1 MNEPLPSSASTTQT
15 TPPTMK
21 ALYFRDTGSLD
32 NLRVENVEV
41 PRIDARGGEALVRV
55 RAAAI
60 NPSDPKSVLGKILET
75 KAPRVPGRD
84 FAGIVVEGPAT
95 WKGKEVFGTGG
106 NLGFGRNGS
115 HAEFVSVPVE
125 ALVEKPKQLSFEQAA
140 ALGLGYLTAWSAIV
154 TAGRVSPGDIVLVLG
169 ATGAVGS
176 AAVKIAKHIGAKRVI
191 GVLRNEAGRTRTAG
205 IPSDDWLILE
215 KEPLPQGLFEV
226 TQGKG
231 ADLILDMVGGSS
243 FESVNQCLAHRG
255 RHVVIASIQARVSFS
270 LVDFYHREARLVGV
284 DTLKLSFSES
294 AGVLREIVP
303 LVNAGVL
310 TPPELDSI
318 AIEQG
323 PRAYQAVL
331 EGPAGRKQVIR
342 F

>member
-1 MNEPLPSSASTTQT
+1 MNEALSSSASPTQP

-21 ALYFRDTGSLD
+21 ALYFRATGSLD
-32 NLRVENVEV
+32 NLRVEDVAV
-41 PRIDARGGEALVRV
+41 PRID
-55 RAAAI
+55 AAI
-60 NPSDPKSVLGKILET
+60 NPSDPKNVLGKISET
-75 KAPRVPGRD
+75 KPPRVPGRD
-84 FAGIVVEGPAT
+84 FAGIVVKGPAP
-95 WKGKEVFGTGG
+95 WMGKEVFGTGG

-154 TAGRVSPGDIVLVLG
+154 TAGRVSSNDIVLVLG

-176 AAVKIAKHIGAKRVI
+176 AAVKIAKHIGAQRVI
-191 GVLRNEAGRTRTAG
+191 GVLRNEANRARTAG
-205 IPSDDWLILE
+205 IPSDDWLVLE
-215 KEPLPQGLFEV
+215 KEPLPKGLFAI

-231 ADLILDMVGGSS
+231 ADLILDVVGGSF

-255 RHVVIASIQARVSFS
+255 RHVVIASSEPRVSFS
-270 LVDFYHREARLVGV
+270 LVDFYHREARLIGV

-310 TPPELDSI
+310 TPPELHTI
-318 AIEQG
+318 AIEEG

-331 EGPAGRKQVIR
+331 EGNTGGKQVIR

>member
-1 MNEPLPSSASTTQT
+1 
-15 TPPTMK
+15 
-21 ALYFRDTGSLD
+21 
-32 NLRVENVEV
+32 
-41 PRIDARGGEALVRV
+41 
-55 RAAAI
+55 
-60 NPSDPKSVLGKILET
+60 
-75 KAPRVPGRD
+75 VPGRD
-84 FAGIVVEGPAT
+84 FAGIVVKGPAT
-95 WKGKEVFGTGG
+95 WKNKEVFGTGG

-154 TAGRVSPGDIVLVLG
+154 TAGRVSPNDIVLVLG

-191 GVLRNEAGRTRTAG
+191 GVLRNKADRTRTAG
-205 IPSDDWLILE
+205 IPSDDWLVLE

-243 FESVNQCLAHRG
+243 FEVVNQCLAHRG
-255 RHVVIASIQARVSFS
+255 RHVVIASIEPRVSFS
-270 LVDFYHREARLVGV
+270 LVDFYHREARLIGV

-294 AGVLREIVP
+294 ADVLREIVP

-310 TPPELDSI
+310 TPPELDTI

-331 EGPAGRKQVIR
+331 EGRASRKQVIR

>member
-1 MNEPLPSSASTTQT
+1 MNEPLPSSASQTQT

-21 ALYFRDTGSLD
+21 ALYFRETGSLA

-41 PRIDARGGEALVRV
+41 PRIDAHGGEALVRV

-60 NPSDPKSVLGKILET
+60 NPSDPKSVLGKISET
-75 KAPRVPGRD
+75 KPPRVPGRD
-84 FAGIVVEGPAT
+84 FSGIVVEGPAT

-106 NLGFGRNGS
+106 NLGLGRNGS

-125 ALVEKPKQLSFEQAA
+125 GLVEKPKQLNFEQAA

-154 TAGRVSPGDIVLVLG
+154 TAGRASHNDIVLVLG

-176 AAVKIAKHIGAKRVI
+176 AAIKIAKQVGAKRVI
-191 GVLRNEAGRTRTAG
+191 GVLRHEADHSRTAD
-205 IPSDDWLILE
+205 IPSDDWLVLE
-215 KEPLPQGLFEV
+215 KEPLQKGLFKV
-226 TQGKG
+226 TQEKG
-231 ADLILDMVGGSS
+231 ADLILDVVGGPS
-243 FESVNQCLAHRG
+243 FESVNECLAPRG
-255 RHVVIASIQARVSFS
+255 RHVVVASIEPRVSFN
-270 LVDFYHREARLVGV
+270 LVDFYHREGRLIGV
-284 DTLKLSFSES
+284 DTLKLSFAES

-310 TPPELDSI
+310 TPPELDTI
-318 AIEQG
+318 TIEQG
-323 PRAYQAVL
+323 PGAYQAVL
-331 EGPAGRKQVIR
+331 EGSAGRKQVIR

>member
-1 MNEPLPSSASTTQT
+1 
-15 TPPTMK
+15 MK
-21 ALYFRDTGSLD
+21 ALYFRDTGSLA
-32 NLRVENVEV
+32 NLRVENIEV
-41 PRIDARGGEALVRV
+41 PRIDGHGGEALVRV

-60 NPSDPKSVLGKILET
+60 NPSDIKSVLGKISET
-75 KAPRVPGRD
+75 KPPRVPGRD
-84 FAGIVVEGPAT
+84 FAGIVLEGPAA

-106 NLGFGRNGS
+106 SLGFGRNGS
-115 HAEFVSVPVE
+115 HAEFVSVPTE
-125 ALVEKPKQLSFEQAA
+125 ALVEKPKQITFEQAA
-140 ALGLGYLTAWSAIV
+140 ALGLAYLTAWSALV
-154 TAGRVSPGDIVLVLG
+154 TAGRMSPHDIVLVLG

-176 AAVKIAKHIGAKRVI
+176 AAVKIAKHIGATSVI
-191 GVLRNEAGRTRTAG
+191 GVLRKEADRSRTAG
-205 IPSDDWLILE
+205 VPSDDWLVLE

-243 FESVNQCLAHRG
+243 FESVNQCLAPRG
-255 RHVVIASIQARVSFS
+255 RHIVIASTEPRVSFS
-270 LVDFYHREARLVGV
+270 LIDFYHREARLIGV

-294 AGVLREIVP
+294 AEVLREIVP

-323 PRAYQAVL
+323 PRAYQAAL
-331 EGPAGRKQVIR
+331 DGSARRKQVIR

>member
-1 MNEPLPSSASTTQT
+1 MNEPSPSSASPPQT
-15 TPPTMK
+15 TRPTMK
-21 ALYFRDTGSLD
+21 ALYFHETGSLD

-41 PRIDARGGEALVRV
+41 PRVDVHGGEVLVRV

-60 NPSDPKSVLGKILET
+60 NPSDPKSVLGKMSET
-75 KAPRVPGRD
+75 KTPRVPGRD
-84 FAGIVVEGPAT
+84 FAGIVVEGPAA

-140 ALGLGYLTAWSAIV
+140 ALGLGYLAAWSAIV
-154 TAGRVSPGDIVLVLG
+154 TAGRLSHNEIVLVLG

-176 AAVKIAKHIGAKRVI
+176 AAIKIAKQVGAKRVI
-191 GVLRNEAGRTRTAG
+191 GVLRHEADYSRTAG
-205 IPSDDWLILE
+205 IPAANWVVLE
-215 KEPLPQGLFEV
+215 EEPLAKGLFNV

-231 ADLILDMVGGSS
+231 ADLILDVVGGPA
-243 FESVNQCLAHRG
+243 FESVSQCLAHRG
-255 RHVVIASIQARVSFS
+255 RHVVVASIEPRVSFN
-270 LVDFYHREARLVGV
+270 LVDFYHREGRLIGV
-284 DTLKLSFSES
+284 DTLKLSFAES

-310 TPPELDSI
+310 TPPQLDTI
-318 AIEQG
+318 TIEQG
-323 PRAYQAVL
+323 ARAYQAVL
-331 EGPAGRKQVIR
+331 EGRAGRKQVIR

>member
-1 MNEPLPSSASTTQT
+1 MNEPLPSSASPTQT
-15 TPPTMK
+15 TPPTME
-21 ALYFRDTGSLD
+21 ALYFRETGSLA

-41 PRIDARGGEALVRV
+41 PRIDAHGGEALVRV

-60 NPSDPKSVLGKILET
+60 NPSDPKSVLGKISET
-75 KAPRVPGRD
+75 KPPRVPGRD
-84 FAGIVVEGPAT
+84 FAGIVVAGPAAWT
-95 WKGKEVFGTGG
+95 GEEVFGTGG

-154 TAGRVSPGDIVLVLG
+154 TAGRVSPNDIVLVLG

-176 AAVKIAKHIGAKRVI
+176 AAVKIAKHIGARRVI
-191 GVLRNEAGRTRTAG
+191 GVLRNEANRARIAG
-205 IPSDDWLILE
+205 IPSDDWLVLE
-215 KEPLPQGLFEV
+215 KEPLPQGLFEA

-231 ADLILDMVGGSS
+231 ADLVLDMVGGSS
-243 FESVNQCLAHRG
+243 FELVNQCLAHRG
-255 RHVVIASIQARVSFS
+255 RHVVIASIESRVSFS
-270 LVDFYHREARLVGV
+270 LVDFYHREGQLIGV
-284 DTLKLSFSES
+284 DTLKISFAES
-294 AGVLREIVP
+294 AGVLRGILP
-303 LVNAGVL
+303 LVNAGIL
-310 TPPELDSI
+310 TPPELDTI
-318 AIEQG
+318 TIEQG

-331 EGPAGRKQVIR
+331 DGRAGRKQVIQ

>member
-1 MNEPLPSSASTTQT
+1 MEGQ
-15 TPPTMK
+15 
-21 ALYFRDTGSLD
+21 RSLW
-32 NLRVENVEV
+32 NRW
-41 PRIDARGGEALVRV
+41 
-55 RAAAI
+55 
-60 NPSDPKSVLGKILET
+60 K
-75 KAPRVPGRD
+75 PGVW
-84 FAGIVVEGPAT
+84 G
-95 WKGKEVFGTGG
+95 
-106 NLGFGRNGS
+106 NGS

-176 AAVKIAKHIGAKRVI
+176 AAVKIAKHIGAKRVV

-270 LVDFYHREARLVGV
+270 LVDFYHREARLIGV

-331 EGPAGRKQVIR
+331 EGRAGRKQVIR

>member
-1 MNEPLPSSASTTQT
+1 
-15 TPPTMK
+15 MK
-21 ALYFRDTGSLD
+21 ALYFRETGSLD
-32 NLRVENVEV
+32 NLRVEDVEI
-41 PRIDARGGEALVRV
+41 PRIDPHGGEVLVRV

-60 NPSDPKSVLGKILET
+60 NPSDPKSVLGKISET
-75 KAPRVPGRD
+75 KPPRVPGRD
-84 FAGIVVEGPAT
+84 FAGIVIEGPVT
-95 WKGKEVFGTGG
+95 WKEKEVFGTGG

-140 ALGLGYLTAWSAIV
+140 TLGLGYVTAWSAMV
-154 TAGRVSPGDIVLVLG
+154 TAGRVSSNDIVLVLG

-191 GVLRNEAGRTRTAG
+191 GVLRKEADRVRIDG
-205 IPSDDWLILE
+205 IPSDDWLVLE
-215 KEPLPQGLFEV
+215 KEPLPKGLVEI

-231 ADLILDMVGGSS
+231 ADLVLDVVGGSS

-255 RHVVIASIQARVSFS
+255 RHVVIASIEPRVSFS
-270 LVDFYHREARLVGV
+270 LVDFYHCEARLIGV

-303 LVNAGVL
+303 LVTAGVL
-310 TPPELDSI
+310 TPPQLDTV

-323 PRAYQAVL
+323 PRAYRAVL
-331 EGPAGRKQVIR
+331 EGTTPRKQVIR